1 MNRPAHLLASIV
13 TAAVLAATP
22 AVVTLCAMLCS
33 SATASTAATVEPH
46 HGHHAAEAA
55 HDGHAAE
62 PAAAE
67 ARHHGSAP
75 AQLTAQPGHACCDG
89 ESLTPRALTTRRLE
103 SGMASSA
110 SAIVAAAPLLSFS
123 TVALARTPA
132 ARFGA
137 HLISRP
143 PLVLRI

>member
-1 MNRPAHLLASIV
+1 MNRRAHIFASII
-13 TAAVLAATP
+13 TIAVLTVTP
-22 AVVTLCAMLCS
+22 AVATLCAMLCS
-33 SATASTAATVEPH
+33 SATVSTAATVEPH

-55 HDGHAAE
+55 HDGHTAE

-89 ESLTPRALTTRRLE
+89 ESLAPRALTTRRLD
-103 SGMASSA
+103 SGTVSSA

-123 TVALARTPA
+123 TAALARTPA
-132 ARFGA
+132 ARFDA
-137 HLISRP
+137 HLVSRP